1 MLNPKYVLEFSKW
14 GKSDDQTSF
23 LKFLNRQAQPF
34 KKMNVISALS
44 LNNGNL
50 NIK

>member
-34 KKMNVISALS
+34 KKNECYFCTFTE
-44 LNNGNL
+44 
-50 NIK
+50 